1 MLMSLET
8 DSPIF
13 KCACFAIFDK
23 MEQKKFDPKVLIWY
37 LIIFFTDKSI
47 LVLKYKVHILEY
59 YNSWAVT
66 IRPILLQWIYSALG
80 RECWPNI
87 ILKMGKEARINIE
100 MDFSSI
106 LRTHIG
112 TRYIAKGRNNQ
123 NISTKLSVKSG
134 FNWVKDG
141 EVLA

>member
-1 MLMSLET
+1 MYFQAHFYFFKTVIFPFHNLMLISLET
-8 DSPIF
+8 DFPIF
-13 KCACFAIFDK
+13 KCGCFEIFHK
-23 MEQKKFDPKVLIWY
+23 MEQKKFWSDILLFLLTKVLQ
-37 LIIFFTDKSI
+37 
-47 LVLKYKVHILEY
+47 VLKYKVHILEY

-112 TRYIAKGRNNQ
+112 TRYIAKGGNKQ
-123 NISTKLSVKSG
+123 NISTKR
-134 FNWVKDG
+134 
-141 EVLA
+141 